1 MEMDLSSM
9 CLIWVP
15 NVEASNSATE
25 KQSRIEPV
33 DKILALGKMWFRCKK
48 LLDVGLMVAAM
59 VGKKKLSGLC

>member
-1 MEMDLSSM
+1 MSRP
-9 CLIWVP
+9 VF
-15 NVEASNSATE
+15 SATE
-25 KQSRIEPV
+25 KQSRIEPMAV